1 MNRDRGSRLSVAS
14 RNPQPSYTLD
24 TFASKDFI
32 VKDFIEEL
40 SESAIPASARR
51 STSSTGGAG
60 STNASTNTNA
70 SVSAK
75 DAFDPK
81 PLIRAF
87 ETTLSKLGSLSED
100 LTEQET
106 ELSGSVRRAEAQHN
120 QNVTSLS
127 KKLDQAIEQFN
138 RLDNTLNGTS
148 NTAGYGDGSDAG
160 GSFALRT
167 GERLEELE
175 RQHKRAQ
182 DAKFLIMCWL
192 EVSEKNTLGPLE
204 DMRRSGGSEKKV
216 RCASIAQQLLKISHR
231 LDPERTSRQVN
242 GGSSRN
248 TNGLNGG
255 GGGSKSSRLSSSG
268 NQTRETIE
276 RFLESLETDLLDQF
290 DDHRRRQNYEGMKE
304 CASALRD
311 FNDGASVIASFVNQH
326 NFFIDRSQLV
336 TDEVAG
342 DDETWARIGDPD
354 AEPPGVEPG
363 LQALI
368 DEVKLVVQDESFD
381 IRRAFP
387 YYEEVLTRFLQR
399 VFQQSIQ
406 QRLEMVL
413 QKAESISSLAFLR
426 TLQASRSCISGLV
439 EDLKSHGLTEH
450 PESVS
455 PQISAVLDQ
464 QLDELFVPYLVGS
477 SYIEREKKSLEELYS
492 SLLLKF
498 TIYHSRR
505 QKKPTTYLDRLG
517 QRGRQLMDSARDA
530 YMDRLDSSELSASNK
545 AMLQRIAGVKD
556 VAGDKS
562 KTEIEV
568 TEQDGQLSL
577 ATAKRMLRW
586 LAEGVGRG
594 LELSS
599 VTETPKDVQQ
609 LLSLLLSQMGDLY
622 LNSALEADLETS
634 AAQKTSKTEPDLEF
648 LPSLRTSISILHL
661 LQTSISTMLL
671 PLATSNVTVRRDIEK
686 TSTSTLSTLE
696 TKISTILH
704 ETLDAVISWIAKL
717 LATTQKK
724 TDFRPRDEDLAS
736 AIESTPT
743 CMGISTFLTKLA
755 RLASMT
761 LDGANLSNFLGEIAI
776 ALRSLLL
783 EHLRKFVVSLTG
795 GLVVSS
801 DVTKYS
807 ELVRGWP
814 LKETQFEKEGGM
826 EVLVEVANLFVIGPE
841 ALRERLRMGGVEG
854 GRGEVGELRR
864 YVERREDVGS
874 VGVQAVLAGL

>member
-1 MNRDRGSRLSVAS
+1 MNRGSRLSTVS
-14 RNPQPSYTLD
+14 RTTNQPAYTLD

-32 VKDFIEEL
+32 VRDFIEEL
-40 SESAIPASARR
+40 SESAIPAAARR
-51 STSSTGGAG
+51 SQQPGTS
-60 STNASTNTNA
+60 ASTTA
-70 SVSAK
+70 STTTAGVSAK

-138 RLDNTLNGTS
+138 RLDSTLNGGGS
-148 NTAGYGDGSDAG
+148 SGSGYGDGPDAG

-231 LDPERTSRQVN
+231 LDPEQSSRQVN
-242 GGSSRN
+242 GSSKN
-248 TNGLNGG
+248 LNGVN
-255 GGGSKSSRLSSSG
+255 GSKNTRLSSSG

-290 DDHRRRQNYEGMKE
+290 DDHRKRQNYEGMKE

-311 FNDGASVIASFVNQH
+311 FNDGASVMASFVNQH
-326 NFFIDRSQLV
+326 NFFLDRSQLV

-381 IRRAFP
+381 IKRAFP

-450 PESVS
+450 PEGVS
-455 PQISAVLDQ
+455 AQISAMLDQ

-530 YMDRLDSSELSASNK
+530 YMERLDSSELSVSNK

-568 TEQDGQLSL
+568 TEEDGKLHL

-609 LLSLLLSQMGDLY
+609 LLSLLLTQMGEIY
-622 LNSALEADLETS
+622 LNSALEADLEIS
-634 AAQKTSKTEPDLEF
+634 SAQKNSRTEPDLDF

-661 LQTSISTMLL
+661 LQTSITTMLL

-686 TSTSTLSTLE
+686 TSTSTLTTLE

-704 ETLDAVISWIAKL
+704 ETLDATIAWIAKL
-717 LATTQKK
+717 LAAQKK

-743 CMGISTFLTKLA
+743 CMSISTFLSKLA
-755 RLASMT
+755 KLASMT
-761 LDGANLSNFLGEIAI
+761 LDGANLSNFLGEVAI

-783 EHLRKFVVSLTG
+783 EHLRKFIVSLTG

-807 ELVRGWP
+807 ELVRSWP
-814 LKETQFEKEGGM
+814 LKDTSFEREGGM

-841 ALRERLRMGGVEG
+841 ALRERLRSNAVEG
-854 GRGEVGELRR
+854 GKAEVVELRR

-874 VGVQAVLAGL
+874 VGVQAVLSSL